1 MSDYDVAIIG
11 AGPAG
16 LAAAIYL
23 GRSRRSVVVVGE
35 KIFDSQVANLE
46 SIENYPGFGEPVGGA
61 SLIAEMINQVMQN
74 NVPLEQTTV
83 SGIEPVPGG
92 YHVIT
97 GGEAAINAKVL
108 IIASGTLHRKL
119 GIPGEEL
126 LQGKGIF
133 QCALCDG
140 GAFSGQE
147 IAVCG
152 GGDAGVT
159 EALYMTK
166 LASKVFLF
174 EALPNLTASTILKE
188 RLAASE
194 KIEVHCGTKVTS
206 ILGSERVEGIEIV
219 DASGKKETIKVSGVL
234 IQIGLLPN
242 TGFLNGMVPLDDSG
256 HIIVNA
262 KMETGVTHILA
273 AGDVRSGS
281 PGQIVTA
288 AGDGATAA
296 ITAGRLL
303 QRLC

>member
-1 MSDYDVAIIG
+1 MPDYDVAIIG

-23 GRSRRSVVVVGE
+23 GRSRRSVVLVGE

-46 SIENYPGFGEPVGGA
+46 SIENYPGFGEPISGA
-61 SLIAEMINQVMQN
+61 SLIAEMINQVMKYD
-74 NVPLEQTTV
+74 VPLEQTTV
-83 SGIEPVPGG
+83 SGIEPVTGG
-92 YHVIT
+92 YRVIT
-97 GGEAAINAKVL
+97 GGEAAINAKML

-140 GAFSGQE
+140 GKFAGQE
-147 IAVCG
+147 VAVCG

-166 LASKVFLF
+166 LASKVFLI

-188 RLAASE
+188 RLASNE
-194 KIEVHCGTKVTS
+194 KIEVHCGAKVTS
-206 ILGSERVEGIEIV
+206 IVGRDRVEGIEIL
-219 DASGKKETIKVSGVL
+219 DASGKTGIINVSGVL

-242 TGFLNGMVPLDDSG
+242 TGFLNGMLPLDNTG
-256 HIIVNA
+256 HIMVNP
-262 KMETGVTHILA
+262 KMETKVTHILA

-288 AGDGATAA
+288 TGDGATAA

-303 QRLC
+303 QLG

>member
-1 MSDYDVAIIG
+1 MPDYDVAIIG

-23 GRSRRSVVVVGE
+23 GRSRRSVVLIGE

-46 SIENYPGFGEPVGGA
+46 SIENYPGFGEPVSGA
-61 SLIAEMINQVMQN
+61 SLIAEMINQVMQYE
-74 NVPLEQTTV
+74 VPLEQTTV
-83 SGIEPVPGG
+83 SGIEPFAGG
-92 YHVIT
+92 YRVIT
-97 GGEAAINAKVL
+97 GGEAAINAKML

-140 GAFSGQE
+140 GKFAGQE
-147 IAVCG
+147 VAVCG

-159 EALYMTK
+159 EALYMSK
-166 LASKVFLF
+166 LASKVTLI
-174 EALPNLTASTILKE
+174 EALPALTASTILKE
-188 RLAASE
+188 RLASNE
-194 KIEVHCGTKVTS
+194 KIEVHCGAKVTS
-206 ILGSERVEGIEIV
+206 IVGRDRVEGIEIL
-219 DASGKKETIKVSGVL
+219 DASGKTGIINVSGVL

-242 TGFLNGMVPLDDSG
+242 TGFLNGMLPLDNTG
-256 HIIVNA
+256 HIMVNP
-262 KMETGVTHILA
+262 KMETKVTHILA

-288 AGDGATAA
+288 TGDGATAA

-303 QRLC
+303 QLG

>member
-1 MSDYDVAIIG
+1 MPDYDVAIIG

-23 GRSRRSVVVVGE
+23 GRSRRSVVLIGE

-46 SIENYPGFGEPVGGA
+46 SIENYPGFGEPVSGA
-61 SLIAEMINQVMQN
+61 SLIAEMINQVMQYE
-74 NVPLEQTTV
+74 VPLEQTTV
-83 SGIEPVPGG
+83 SGIEPFAGG
-92 YHVIT
+92 YRVIT
-97 GGEAAINAKVL
+97 GGEAAINAKML

-140 GAFSGQE
+140 GKFAGQE
-147 IAVCG
+147 VAVCG

-159 EALYMTK
+159 EALYMSK
-166 LASKVFLF
+166 LASKVTLI
-174 EALPNLTASTILKE
+174 EALPALTASTILKE
-188 RLAASE
+188 RLASNE
-194 KIEVHCGTKVTS
+194 KIEVHCGAKVTS
-206 ILGSERVEGIEIV
+206 IVGRDRVEGIEIL
-219 DASGKKETIKVSGVL
+219 DASGKTGIINVSGVL

-242 TGFLNGMVPLDDSG
+242 TGFLNGMLPLDNTG
-256 HIIVNA
+256 HIMVNP
-262 KMETGVTHILA
+262 KMETEVTHILA

-288 AGDGATAA
+288 TGDGATAA

-303 QRLC
+303 QLG

>member
-1 MSDYDVAIIG
+1 MPDYDVAIIG

-23 GRSRRSVVVVGE
+23 GRSRRSVVLIGE

-46 SIENYPGFGEPVGGA
+46 SIENYPGFGEPVSGA
-61 SLIAEMINQVMQN
+61 SLIAEMINQVMQYE
-74 NVPLEQTTV
+74 VPLEQTTV
-83 SGIEPVPGG
+83 SGIEPFAGG
-92 YHVIT
+92 YRVIT
-97 GGEAAINAKVL
+97 GGEAVINAKML

-140 GAFSGQE
+140 GKFAGQE
-147 IAVCG
+147 VAVCG

-159 EALYMTK
+159 EALYMSK
-166 LASKVFLF
+166 LASKVTLI
-174 EALPNLTASTILKE
+174 EALPALTASTILKE
-188 RLAASE
+188 RLASNE
-194 KIEVHCGTKVTS
+194 KIEVHCGAKVTS
-206 ILGSERVEGIEIV
+206 IVGRDRVEGIEIL
-219 DASGKKETIKVSGVL
+219 DASGKTGIINVSGVL

-242 TGFLNGMVPLDDSG
+242 TGFLNGMLPLDNTG
-256 HIIVNA
+256 HIMVNP
-262 KMETGVTHILA
+262 KMETKVTHILA

-288 AGDGATAA
+288 TGDGATAA

-303 QRLC
+303 QLG